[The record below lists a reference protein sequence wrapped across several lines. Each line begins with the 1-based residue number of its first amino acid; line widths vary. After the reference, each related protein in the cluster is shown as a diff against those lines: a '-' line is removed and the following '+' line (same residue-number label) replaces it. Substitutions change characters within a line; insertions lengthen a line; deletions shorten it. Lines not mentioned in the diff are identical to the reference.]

1 MVTKEEYLGKDSSN
15 LVKFQN
21 PGESLEFLAEASSLK
36 ALKALIDDASLHGFD
51 LYVASA
57 YRSFDRQF
65 AIVNDKFKGK
75 RAVLDENE
83 KLLDISKLTDRQ
95 KINAILRFSA
105 IPGFSRH
112 HFGTDFDIY
121 AKNCLKDG
129 AKLMLT
135 AREYEKGSYFY
146 EFGLYL
152 EKNLESFGFSR
163 PFISKDLFGYEPWH
177 ISYTK
182 SAQTIIDNFDIDC
195 AIAYLESFD
204 EPWIEY
210 AIEYVRA
217 HKDRIF
223 GDIYGR

>member
-1 MVTKEEYLGKDSSN
+1 MFLQKDC
-15 LVKFQN
+15 
-21 PGESLEFLAEASSLK
+21 
-36 ALKALIDDASLHGFD
+36 LIF
-51 LYVASA
+51 
-57 YRSFDRQF
+57 
-65 AIVNDKFKGK
+65 
-75 RAVLDENE
+75 
-83 KLLDISKLTDRQ
+83 
-95 KINAILRFSA
+95 
-105 IPGFSRH
+105 
-112 HFGTDFDIY
+112 
-121 AKNCLKDG
+121 
-129 AKLMLT
+129 
-135 AREYEKGSYFY
+135 
-146 EFGLYL
+146 
-152 EKNLESFGFSR
+152 SFGFSR